1 MAGGMRTGSGV
12 PLRDRAGPVSTGPG
26 PVPDAG
32 GVEPPP
38 GTACWITLGDTP
50 TPGVILGWQ
59 QQPDGAWHAL
69 VSAWWPRTALT
80 PRD

>member
-12 PLRDRAGPVSTGPG
+12 PLRDRAGPVNPAPD
-26 PVPDAG
+26 PVPDDG

-38 GTACWITLGDTP
+38 GTACWITCGDTQL
-50 TPGVILGWQ
+50 PGVVLGWQ

>member
-1 MAGGMRTGSGV
+1 MRTESGV
-12 PLRDRAGPVSTGPG
+12 PLRDRIGPVAHDSAA
-26 PVPDAG
+26 VPDDAQ
-32 GVEPPP
+32 VEPPP
-38 GTACWITLGDTP
+38 GTACWVTCGDTQV
-50 TPGVILGWQ
+50 PGIVLGWQ